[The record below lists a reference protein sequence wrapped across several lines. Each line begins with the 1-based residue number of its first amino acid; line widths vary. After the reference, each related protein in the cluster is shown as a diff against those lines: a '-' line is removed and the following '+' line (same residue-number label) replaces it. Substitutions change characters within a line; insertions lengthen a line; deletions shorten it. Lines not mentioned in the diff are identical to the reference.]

1 MLRVRVHNLLR
12 QIVTAGVLQIVINLK
27 PDVMLALDARS
38 KYYTQLATM
47 TSDEKKSISRL
58 RCFCVDIYIYIYILR
73 IYYLVVYLLTSLL
86 LSSSTRRRFYHQRS
100 SGQAVVTGP
109 FSPYLYIT
117 YDARTRKLAS
127 VLSVLLP
134 GRIALRRCTYV
145 YRTLF
150 WALLQKA

>member
-58 RCFCVDIYIYIYILR
+58 RCFCVDIYL
-73 IYYLVVYLLTSLL
+73 SLI
-86 LSSSTRRRFYHQRS
+86 H
-100 SGQAVVTGP
+100 
-109 FSPYLYIT
+109 I
-117 YDARTRKLAS
+117 
-127 VLSVLLP
+127 
-134 GRIALRRCTYV
+134 
-145 YRTLF
+145 
-150 WALLQKA
+150 